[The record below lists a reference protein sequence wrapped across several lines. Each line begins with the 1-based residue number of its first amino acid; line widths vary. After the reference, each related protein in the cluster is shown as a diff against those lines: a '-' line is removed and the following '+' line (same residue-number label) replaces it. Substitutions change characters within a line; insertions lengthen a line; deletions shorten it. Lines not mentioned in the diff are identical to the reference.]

1 MQRQSTLRKADL
13 EPHSLV
19 KYGKVERGGGYF
31 HWGEGKQERERE
43 PAGNAASGNRPLPGP
58 GSIWALINLETGE
71 SDPLKT
77 VEIFVLKNPCQVPLS
92 VTHKV
97 AFRQNKTAH
106 Q

>member
-1 MQRQSTLRKADL
+1 M
-13 EPHSLV
+13 
-19 KYGKVERGGGYF
+19 
-31 HWGEGKQERERE
+31 RE
-43 PAGNAASGNRPLPGP
+43 PIGNAESGNKPLPDP

-77 VEIFVLKNPCQVPLS
+77 VEIFVLKNPCQVPIS

-106 Q
+106 R